1 MEGKI
6 LFSEYN
12 MTTGVSTVCKQ
23 TKYGTF
29 TKSVRVA
36 EEDKDIANRFDGCY
50 FAELKCDIAAYKR
63 RAQNM
68 EERAKGA
75 EHLAN
80 IFFGDTLKDD
90 YKVKKLADNIKK
102 DAIKARE
109 TYKLLKSSYSA
120 LVENT
125 IRQRREMR
133 DRINKRHN

>member
-109 TYKLLKSSYSA
+109 TYRLLKSSYSA

>member
-12 MTTGVSTVCKQ
+12 AVTGVSTVCKQ

-102 DAIKARE
+102 DAIKAKK
-109 TYKLLKSSYSA
+109 TYELLKSSYSA